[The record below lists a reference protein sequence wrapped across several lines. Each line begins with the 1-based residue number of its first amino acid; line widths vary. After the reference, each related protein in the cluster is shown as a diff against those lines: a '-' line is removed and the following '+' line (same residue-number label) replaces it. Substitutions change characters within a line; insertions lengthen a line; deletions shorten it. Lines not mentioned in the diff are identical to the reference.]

1 MSPVEVLQFIGLP
14 VVVATGI
21 VLMGWWLLPSKRLQP
36 LGAIIAIGVSSL
48 VAFSLQDGIPSI
60 PPQEKWHWLIITS
73 TIVALMA
80 CVYPLFKS
88 WDKLIVL
95 QATIAGI
102 IAAVFMQFP
111 NQNGLI
117 ERIIILCIVLFVS
130 IGLRRLTIPPWHM
143 YVAAW
148 SVLAGLSLLALQAS
162 FAKLAFFA
170 GAMSAVAAA
179 LLVLQLVKPRE
190 TKSVQM
196 LFGVLIVGCA
206 MCGLAYDSARGVPVL
221 AWLLPLAGILLA
233 AGMYFLC
240 KPKYKAVFSI
250 VTLEVCVLMTL
261 LWTFMQSTPKDE
273 MWP

>member
-1 MSPVEVLQFIGLP
+1 MTPIDVLQFIGLP

-36 LGAIIAIGVSSL
+36 LGAIIAVGVSSL

-73 TIVALMA
+73 TIVAVLA
-80 CVYPLFKS
+80 CVYPLCKK
-88 WDKLIVL
+88 WDKLIVF
-95 QATIAGI
+95 QAFIAGI

-111 NQNGLI
+111 NQNGLF
-117 ERIIILCIVLFVS
+117 ERIIILLMVLFISVS
-130 IGLRRLTIPPWHM
+130 LRRLTIPPWHM
-143 YVAAW
+143 YIASW
-148 SVLAGLSLLALQAS
+148 SILACISVLALQAS

-179 LLVLQLVKPRE
+179 LVVLQCIKPRE

-196 LFGVLIVGCA
+196 IFGVFIVGCA
-206 MCGLAYDSARGVPVL
+206 MCGLAYDPARNVPPFAWILPMLGVP
-221 AWLLPLAGILLA
+221 IA
-233 AGMYFLC
+233 AIAYLLC
-240 KPKYKAVFSI
+240 KAKLRAVVSL
-250 VTLEVCVLMTL
+250 VLLESCIAIAIY
-261 LWTFMQSTPKDE
+261 WTFANAVPQNE